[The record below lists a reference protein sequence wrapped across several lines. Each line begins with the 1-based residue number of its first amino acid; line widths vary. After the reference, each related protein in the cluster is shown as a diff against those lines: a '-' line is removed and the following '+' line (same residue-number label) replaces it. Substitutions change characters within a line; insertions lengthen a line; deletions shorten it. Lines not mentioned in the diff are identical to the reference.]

1 MTGLNYAIMIRRI
14 TLLFL
19 LCIGFGGMVSAQ
31 TEDSV
36 RIYLP
41 YGSDTTCPGVQLDFV
56 AIESNDTAI
65 GSTFK
70 WFANDVFT
78 GVTIDT
84 FHTTALN
91 DGDSVYCWIYFINS
105 LGLLDSAKSN
115 TIIVYRSSAIMPRV
129 LNSITSGTNPDCP
142 GSPLTFTAYPVN
154 GGTAPL
160 YQWYVDNVP
169 VIGADSATFTD
180 IFTDGDTVTVMMV
193 SNSVCASP
201 TDTAYSNS
209 IEVIHDSLTAMLSI
223 SALYNPI
230 CSRDTNTFSAL
241 VTDAGLGSV
250 IYWYVN
256 GVSVPGAIG
265 PAYITDSLNNGDIVY
280 GMLVATDA
288 CVINDTTISPSI
300 TMTVIPNLNPSASL
314 ALTNGANPG
323 CIDSA
328 ITFTATIADGG
339 VTPDLIWLINDT
351 VVATGSNIHTQAYEN
366 GDLLTFRVRTT
377 DGGCYLNDSV
387 TTASV
392 LMIRDSTPVAPL
404 VSLIDNILVAN
415 TAGVYIWYF
424 NGTIIPGANAQT
436 YHPTTMGYYYAIRD
450 TGNCQSL
457 ASNTIFIALLDVK
470 NVSVDEVQIFPNPT
484 NGVLNLDWNGSNVNT
499 EITVYN
505 MLGQVVAQKEV
516 VNASKTVIDL
526 STLPTSNYTLSLRD
540 KEGRITNRK
549 IQISQ

>member
-1 MTGLNYAIMIRRI
+1 MIRKI
-14 TLLFL
+14 TLLLL
-19 LCIGFGGMVSAQ
+19 LCMGLGGIVSAQ

-36 RIYLP
+36 TISLP

-56 AIESNDTAI
+56 AIESNDTAV
-65 GSTFK
+65 GSTFR

-115 TIIVYRSSAIMPRV
+115 TIIIYRSSAIMPRV
-129 LNSITSGTNPDCP
+129 VNALTIGLIPDCP
-142 GSPLTFTAYPVN
+142 GTSLTFSALPVN
-154 GGTAPL
+154 GGSAPL
-160 YQWYVDNVP
+160 YQWYVDNVA
-169 VIGADSATFTD
+169 ITGADSTTFSGV
-180 IFTDGDTVTVMMV
+180 FNHGDTISVMMV
-193 SNSVCASP
+193 SNSVCAFP
-201 TDTAYSNS
+201 TDTAYSNG
-209 IEVIHDSLTAMLSI
+209 IEVIRDSLTAAISI

-230 CSRDTNTFSAL
+230 CAHDSNTFSAL

-265 PAYITDSLNNGDIVY
+265 PAYITDSLSNGDIVY
-280 GMLVATDA
+280 GMLIATDA
-288 CVINDTTISPSI
+288 CVINDTTISTPI
-300 TMTVIPNLNPSASL
+300 TMTVIPNQNPTASI

-323 CIDSA
+323 CLDSA
-328 ITFTATIADGG
+328 ITFTATFADGG
-339 VTPDLIWLINDT
+339 VGPDLLWLINDT
-351 VVATGSNIHTQAYEN
+351 VVASGSNVHTQAYEN
-366 GDLLTFRVRTT
+366 GDLLTFRLRKT
-377 DGGCYLNDSV
+377 DAGCYLNDSF

-392 LMIRDSTPVAPL
+392 LMVRDSTPVAPL

-457 ASNTIFIALLDVK
+457 PSNTIFIVLLDVK
-470 NVSVDEVQIFPNPT
+470 EVAVGDVQIFPNPT
-484 NGVLNLDWNGSNVNT
+484 NGILNLDWKGSTVST
-499 EITVYN
+499 EIAVYN
-505 MLGQVVAQKEV
+505 VLGQIVAKKSLI
-516 VNASKTVIDL
+516 NATKTDIDL
-526 STLPTSNYTLSLRD
+526 SAMPDGNYILSLRD
-540 KEGRITNRK
+540 KDGSITNKK
-549 IQISQ
+549 IQISK